1 MNNNDLK
8 RLSEGL
14 KTIIGYKPSKLPKA
28 PDNPPPA
35 SELRRKWKMVSRDD
49 ERQPK

>member
-14 KTIIGYKPSKLPKA
+14 KTIIGYKLPKA

-35 SELRRKWKMVSRDD
+35 SELRRNWKMVSRDD